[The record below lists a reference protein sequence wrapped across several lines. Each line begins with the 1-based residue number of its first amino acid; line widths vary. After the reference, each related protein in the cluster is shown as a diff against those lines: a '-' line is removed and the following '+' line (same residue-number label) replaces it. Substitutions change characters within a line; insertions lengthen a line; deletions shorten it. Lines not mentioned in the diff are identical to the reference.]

1 MIKLARKANNRKFW
15 QFRAAAE
22 PGVGELLLYGE
33 IADATWWGDEV
44 TPKQFW
50 DELQKMEGI
59 KELRV
64 YINSP
69 GGDVFAG
76 QAILSMLNRHPATV
90 TVYIDGLA
98 ASAASL
104 IAMAGDKIIMPRN
117 AMMMIHNP
125 WTIAWG
131 DANMFR
137 QVADDLD
144 KTRESM
150 IPVYEA
156 QTGLERDEIIEML
169 DAETWMT
176 AEEAVDLGFADEIEE
191 AKQVAASIAG
201 HRIVVNG
208 VEMDLSRF
216 RNPPK
221 VLVAAGSVPEVKNG
235 VVPDDVSRELAPED
249 TPWEAPTLN
258 DFTGQ
263 SWDELSDDEKRHIAS
278 HFAWASE
285 MPPPTFGDLKL
296 PHHRASDGAVVL
308 AGVIA
313 AAQRLDQSDIPAEEK
328 ARVRAHLASHY
339 HQFGRRAPWEEDETE
354 NRLKLLSLELELLSG
369 GSV

>member
-1 MIKLARKANNRKFW
+1 VQRERKTSRGRKFW
-15 QFRAAAE
+15 QFRSAAE

-33 IADATWWGDEV
+33 IADTTWWGDEV

-50 DELQKMEGI
+50 DELQKMGVI
-59 KELRV
+59 SELRV

-90 TVYIDGLA
+90 TVYVDGLA

-104 IAMAGDKIIMPRN
+104 VAMAGDKIIMPRN

-131 DANMFR
+131 DANTFR

-144 KTRESM
+144 KIRESM

-156 QTGLERDEIIEML
+156 RTGLPRDEIIKML
-169 DAETWMT
+169 DDEKWMT
-176 AEEAVDLGFADEIEE
+176 AEEAVELGFADEIEE

-201 HRIVVNG
+201 QRIVVNG

-221 VLVAAGSVPEVKNG
+221 LMPVTPE
-235 VVPDDVSRELAPED
+235 
-249 TPWEAPTLN
+249 
-258 DFTGQ
+258 
-263 SWDELSDDEKRHIAS
+263 
-278 HFAWASE
+278 
-285 MPPPTFGDLKL
+285 PPK
-296 PHHRASDGAVVL
+296 ADGAKPT
-308 AGVIA
+308 
-313 AAQRLDQSDIPAEEK
+313 DDK
-328 ARVRAHLASHY
+328 
-339 HQFGRRAPWEEDETE
+339 
-354 NRLKLLSLELELLSG
+354 LKLLSFELELLT
-369 GSV
+369 GSSSSKTKR